1 MLDCR
6 IGSLK
11 EWQVVS
17 ACLLAENVRCFDEG
31 LPEGHL
37 LRMRSVLFDQHSAHG
52 FRVDYLYDH
61 GKQPLYTK
69 ENLE

>member
-11 EWQVVS
+11 EWQVAS

-37 LRMRSVLFDQHSAHG
+37 LRMRSVFFDQHSAHG